1 MITDYDAAAYAQ
13 TAQGFRHV
21 LRIREISGRD
31 YNRKV
36 APRGDGRRGNDL
48 RARRR
53 NQCNRQLDYILIYAK
68 IYCSYIQGLQENKQ
82 WRWCFVKIR

>member
-1 MITDYDAAAYAQ
+1 MITDYDAATYAQ

-21 LRIREISGRD
+21 LRIREISGTD

-53 NQCNRQLDYILIYAK
+53 NQCNRQLDYILYTLKSIAPTHRDYRK
-68 IYCSYIQGLQENKQ
+68 TNSGTGVLL
-82 WRWCFVKIR
+82 R